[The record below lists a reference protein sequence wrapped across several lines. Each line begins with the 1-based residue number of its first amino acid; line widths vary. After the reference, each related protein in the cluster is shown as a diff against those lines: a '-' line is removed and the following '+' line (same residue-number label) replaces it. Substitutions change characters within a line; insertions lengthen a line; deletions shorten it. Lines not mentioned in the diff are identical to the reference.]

1 MSHTLC
7 FATRLP
13 VFDPKILRLYVL
25 ISTFYFLSDNSLKKK
40 HLQQIKEI
48 KQKWIFDIWYL
59 KLWYFLLCNYKS
71 FTSGTDTGLLRSYV
85 LSHLATRDTRAAF
98 EHVHLKMC
106 IYDTK
111 LWEIESVSIRKN
123 FKYDFHLSHKDGR

>member
-13 VFDPKILRLYVL
+13 VFDPKILRLYWSL
-25 ISTFYFLSDNSLKKK
+25 HFTFYPTTVSKK

-48 KQKWIFDIWYL
+48 KQKWVFDIWYL
-59 KLWYFLLCNYKS
+59 KLWYFLLRNYKS

-85 LSHLATRDTRAAF
+85 LSHLATRDARAAF
-98 EHVHLKMC
+98 EHVYLKMC

-123 FKYDFHLSHKDGR
+123 FKYDFHLSHKNGR

>member
-1 MSHTLC
+1 MFCDTPSSIWPQNLKAVC
-7 FATRLP
+7 IDLY
-13 VFDPKILRLYVL
+13 ILLF
-25 ISTFYFLSDNSLKKK
+25 IWQQSQKK

-85 LSHLATRDTRAAF
+85 LSHLATCDTRAAF

>member
-1 MSHTLC
+1 MFCDTPSSIWPQNLKAVC
-7 FATRLP
+7 IDLY
-13 VFDPKILRLYVL
+13 ILLF
-25 ISTFYFLSDNSLKKK
+25 IWQQSQKK

-85 LSHLATRDTRAAF
+85 LSHLATRNTRAAF